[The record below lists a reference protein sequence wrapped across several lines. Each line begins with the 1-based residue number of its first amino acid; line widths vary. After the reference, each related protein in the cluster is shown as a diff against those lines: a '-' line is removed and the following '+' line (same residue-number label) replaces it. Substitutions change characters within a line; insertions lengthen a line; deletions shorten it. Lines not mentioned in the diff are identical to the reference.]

1 MIRNIS
7 KNDLFE
13 NSNQHPY
20 SDFIEELIIEYHFK
34 LENIELKLDK
44 IEEHCIKLN
53 KIKHDNICDF
63 DTENQKLIDKFESMK
78 KRYFDKVIRCE
89 NKIDMLNNLL
99 VQFQPII
106 SHKIVPNSTNI

>member
-44 IEEHCIKLN
+44 IEEQCINLS

-63 DTENQKLIDKFESMK
+63 DAENQKLIDKFESMRR
-78 KRYFDKVIRCE
+78 RYFDKMITYE

-99 VQFQPII
+99 VQFQPIK
-106 SHKIVPNSTNI
+106 SHKIPPL